1 MTKQKQIQ
9 MSPSSETN
17 FQSVSIYAN
26 NEMQL
31 QSTFH
36 FTFQLR
42 GPEME
47 KNTIKT
53 VSGKMAHVLW
63 LAYEM
68 LSITGK
74 ITLRALYLCV
84 KQQQRQSATVL
95 STMSFFSEVEKD
107 WTSLQSLRA
116 RKLK

>member
-1 MTKQKQIQ
+1 
-9 MSPSSETN
+9 MSPYGETN

-31 QSTFH
+31 RSTFH

-47 KNTIKT
+47 KKNTIKS
-53 VSGKMAHVLW
+53 VSGKIAHALW

-74 ITLRALYLCV
+74 IMHRALHLCV
-84 KQQQRQSATVL
+84 TQL
-95 STMSFFSEVEKD
+95 PGKD
-107 WTSLQSLRA
+107 YCAEHHEFLF
-116 RKLK
+116 